1 MFFFFC
7 AVCCQQMPIFMVRLP
22 AFGGSIEISSKLQGQ
37 PRQLATCDCREQLIF
52 KSGQV
57 QLHWLVSFY
66 FLISCFLYSDS
77 YETKLGNPSRVLSFT
92 CFQWQAA
99 IPLAGKVGETTP
111 PPVVQLQ
118 KNDTRNRNTKE
129 PIVEIEGCD
138 SWDLTILE
146 YPA

>member
-1 MFFFFC
+1 MCVFFFFVLC
-7 AVCCQQMPIFMVRLP
+7 VANKCRFLWSGCQLLE
-22 AFGGSIEISSKLQGQ
+22 AASKSAANFRGQ

-99 IPLAGKVGETTP
+99 IPLAGEGRRDNAPTSGATAEE
-111 PPVVQLQ
+111 
-118 KNDTRNRNTKE
+118 RYTK
-129 PIVEIEGCD
+129 PKHEGAD
-138 SWDLTILE
+138 S
-146 YPA
+146 